1 MQYIQNRQIECWI
14 SRNFLIVLTVCS
26 LPYRMSF
33 LGFMIFFC
41 GSIRIIFGCC
51 VHFRFVVCSFGFCLE
66 VHLGILQTLLG
77 KKCPFIFN
85 FALQQKF
92 QHIVCRLYFLIYLIV
107 LLFIRMRKI
116 IKTMK
121 AVMKKVKMKKTV
133 VINKYHITN
142 VVFLG
147 VIQNGIQKQKK
158 QKYLSFL

>member
-33 LGFMIFFC
+33 LGFMILFLWFDKDYIFSGVVFISGLLCARLDFVWRFIWAYCRRSWAKSVFLFC
-41 GSIRIIFGCC
+41 FTAKVLAYCM
-51 VHFRFVVCSFGFCLE
+51 
-66 VHLGILQTLLG
+66 
-77 KKCPFIFN
+77 
-85 FALQQKF
+85 
-92 QHIVCRLYFLIYLIV
+92 YYLIYLIV
-107 LLFIRMRKI
+107 LLIIRMRKI

-142 VVFLG
+142 VVFLS